1 VNISAKQKIVEKK
14 KRETKSVKKLEA
26 LKDLLGGVFGLHS
39 LGESESLFFL
49 IWTENI
55 LTILSENFI
64 CKQAHGSKNK
74 SLKII
79 MSLILT
85 IKLF

>member
-1 VNISAKQKIVEKK
+1 LRKK

-64 CKQAHGSKNK
+64 CKQARGSKNGKRSELRK
-74 SLKII
+74 SQRRKPKR
-79 MSLILT
+79 T
-85 IKLF
+85 PKTP